1 MISSIGMETYEARL
15 ESFNA
20 VHQGAKKRTS
30 NAKSATKLK
39 WSHKSPDP
47 AQLAKAGFF
56 YNPNASSP
64 DNTTCYLCHEN
75 LDGWEDDDD
84 AIEEHANLSQG
95 CGWAAIARIEK
106 HIEDGTGEQED
117 PMNEKLLDAR
127 RMTFGANWPHENKKG
142 WICKT
147 EKLSMV
153 DVNSIPETSV
163 MYNVEPSGAKKVAKG
178 AKQGMK
184 GRKAAPKSKG
194 KASATQEEEVVLGS
208 SFVEPEDDD
217 FQVKIQP
224 ETTHNE
230 HGKKRKSDEM
240 SVDNESAQAGS
251 TLDHSQ
257 FPLPPPKRR
266 ATRASA
272 SYGNKDP
279 ISTLEFTLGDDTH
292 MEDGESI
299 PPPPQPK
306 AKKIG
311 KGGRKRA
318 SSSLRKAS
326 AASTATKASLR
337 AAVPDDEEIDAA
349 LEADLDRP
357 LTDDE
362 VDIEPPPLPKTKTRR
377 LTKTRPGSRKVT
389 ASTAPIRTTRASTLP
404 VESDSMVSTDIPTR
418 ELRDEAAQETEA
430 VEIALKAVEHAK
442 EEIIAETAK
451 SIASKAKTRGRAPS
465 KTTRAA
471 KGSEKKTDTPRG
483 VQMSQPVVA
492 ESEATIKEP
501 TEPKSIQ
508 APDRL
513 PARPSPTSEVPAGDT
528 VEENIA
534 EVDSSLLV
542 RPAAYDEPDNE
553 SSTIVNSQTRV
564 RGGGKQRAGT
574 AAEKGKAS
582 KKGPPED
589 RKLQTMNQVEVGGS
603 PRNSQEPV
611 VELETQHNDQVI
623 ENATLPNQLTV
634 EEIPHDEEKASKP
647 KRGRPGRAKAKPRK
661 PSTTSSVMEPKEPDE
676 ALTMAT
682 NKQIDVAEEPP
693 VTDHEAQDDTHAVP
707 PQAAT
712 PHKIAPSV
720 QGTPKTVIS
729 PPSSDAENQPPSSRP
744 SALRPPLSI
753 QSPSK
758 AQNTRVVL
766 AATTPTASPGQRNIS
781 RLQSTL
787 PWTSIDFEKLFMAS
801 PTAEKEN
808 VSQTINKNGEKVLTS
823 PEKRL
828 TVEEWILSNAQRGE
842 DKLRDEC
849 ERLVGRFEGE
859 GVRALKTL
867 EGIVCTE

>member
-1 MISSIGMETYEARL
+1 
-15 ESFNA
+15 
-20 VHQGAKKRTS
+20 
-30 NAKSATKLK
+30 
-39 WSHKSPDP
+39 
-47 AQLAKAGFF
+47 
-56 YNPNASSP
+56 
-64 DNTTCYLCHEN
+64 
-75 LDGWEDDDD
+75 
-84 AIEEHANLSQG
+84 
-95 CGWAAIARIEK
+95 
-106 HIEDGTGEQED
+106 
-117 PMNEKLLDAR
+117 MNEKLLDAR
-127 RMTFGANWPHENKKG
+127 RMTFGANWPHENKRG

-147 EKLSMV
+147 EKMVGGGWYYCPTPESDDLVRCCYCNLSLDGWESKDDPHHEHQRRSPDCIFFVLSTSKSKKTARAKKGHGSKTSRISTQSNLTTASEDLSMV

-163 MYNVEPSGAKKVAKG
+163 MYNVELSGAKKVAKG
-178 AKQGMK
+178 AKQGTK

-194 KASATQEEEVVLGS
+194 KACATQEEEVLVGS
-208 SFVEPEDDD
+208 SFVEPEEDD

-224 ETTHNE
+224 ETTHND

-240 SVDNESAQAGS
+240 SVDGEPTQAGS

-292 MEDGESI
+292 MEDCENI

-306 AKKIG
+306 AKKTG

-318 SSSLRKAS
+318 SSSVRKAS
-326 AASTATKASLR
+326 TASAATKASLR

-362 VDIEPPPLPKTKTRR
+362 VDVEPPPLPKTKTRR

-404 VESDSMVSTDIPTR
+404 LESDSMISTDIPTR
-418 ELRDEAAQETEA
+418 YLRDEAAQETEA

-471 KGSEKKTDTPRG
+471 KGSEKKTDTSRG
-483 VQMSQPVVA
+483 VQISQPAVG
-492 ESEATIKEP
+492 ESEITIQEP
-501 TEPKSIQ
+501 TEPKSMQ

-513 PARPSPTSEVPAGDT
+513 PANLSPTSETPAGDT
-528 VEENIA
+528 VEENIP
-534 EVDSSLLV
+534 EGDSSLLA
-542 RPAAYDEPDNE
+542 RPTAYDEPDNE
-553 SSTIVNSQTRV
+553 SSTIVKSQTRV

-574 AAEKGKAS
+574 AAENGKAS

-589 RKLQTMNQVEVGGS
+589 REFETMNQVKEGCS
-603 PRNSQEPV
+603 RRISQEHV

-623 ENATLPNQLTV
+623 ETATLPNQLTA
-634 EEIPHDEEKASKP
+634 EEIPRDVEKASKP
-647 KRGRPGRAKAKPRK
+647 KRGRPGKAKAKPRK
-661 PSTTSSVMEPKEPDE
+661 PSTESSFMEPKEPNE
-676 ALTMAT
+676 ALTLAT
-682 NKQIDVAEEPP
+682 NKQIDMAEEPP
-693 VTDHEAQDDTHAVP
+693 VTDHEVRDDTHAVP

-720 QGTPKTVIS
+720 PGTPKTVIS

-744 SALRPPLSI
+744 SALRPPLST

-781 RLQSTL
+781 RLQSML

-801 PTAEKEN
+801 PAAEKEN
-808 VSQTINKNGEKVLTS
+808 ISLTVNKNGDKVLTS